1 MNFVERT
8 TFSQTTTK
16 KTTEK
21 RTTKKTTEKTTTKT
35 TKQIESHFF
44 ETVLGRWKQVSSVN
58 LVRFLEVEGG
68 NLVYQMAAGRL
79 KPNLEISKIGQR

>member
-16 KTTEK
+16 KTTE
-21 RTTKKTTEKTTTKT
+21 T